1 MRTLFDTD
9 EEEIEGK
16 ASEITLSTASLLGI
30 FFGLVLVCG
39 VFFGFGYSIGRGT
52 GTTAQARPVPNPT
65 AENSGEA
72 EVAAST
78 PPAPVPA
85 EQQTTPQ
92 QRAPQQNH
100 SQTNAKAA
108 PAPVGTQPQVDETPS
123 EEPTEKAAE
132 PPASTRSD
140 IAGAPVKP
148 VDTARATISKPSA
161 QKATVLVAATG
172 ALNVSAAPG
181 SGQPMVQIA
190 AVARPEDANVLV
202 SALRQRGYGAV
213 VRNDPQDKLL
223 HVQVG
228 PFSDR
233 TQATAVKQKL
243 LSDGYNAIIKQ

>member
-39 VFFGFGYSIGRGT
+39 VFFGFGYSIGRGP
-52 GTTAQARPVPNPT
+52 GTTAQARPVANQT
-65 AENSGEA
+65 VGNTGEA
-72 EVAAST
+72 EEAAT
-78 PPAPVPA
+78 ENPPVPA
-85 EQQTTPQ
+85 L
-92 QRAPQQNH
+92 APQPVAKQPAEGE
-100 SQTNAKAA
+100 TTAKAA
-108 PAPVGTQPQVDETPS
+108 PAPVGTQPQADERPREVPAPS
-123 EEPTEKAAE
+123 ENAAE

-140 IAGAPVKP
+140 VAGAPVKP
-148 VDTARATISKPSA
+148 VDPARATISKPSA

-233 TQATAVKQKL
+233 TQATAIKQKL

>member
-52 GTTAQARPVPNPT
+52 GTTAHAKPVPNST
-65 AENSGEA
+65 GEA
-72 EVAAST
+72 EEAA
-78 PPAPVPA
+78 PAENRPAPVPA
-85 EQQTTPQ
+85 EQTTPQ
-92 QRAPQQNH
+92 QRAQQQNH
-100 SQTNAKAA
+100 SQANAKAA
-108 PAPVGTQPQVDETPS
+108 PAPVGTQQADERPR
-123 EEPTEKAAE
+123 EEPTGNENATE

-148 VDTARATISKPSA
+148 VDPARATISKPSA

-172 ALNVSAAPG
+172 ALNVNAAPS